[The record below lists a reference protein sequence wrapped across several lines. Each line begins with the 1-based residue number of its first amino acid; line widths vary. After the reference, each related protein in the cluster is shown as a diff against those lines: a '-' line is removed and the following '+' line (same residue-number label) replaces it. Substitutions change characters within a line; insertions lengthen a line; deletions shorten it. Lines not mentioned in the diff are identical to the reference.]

1 MFTPAD
7 RKLFKIVAWLFIPV
21 ALTIPIQEWQLT
33 VSMAGILVGILAG
46 WGIITIIEG
55 KKGK

>member
-21 ALTIPIQEWQLT
+21 ALTIPIQEWKLT
-33 VSMAGILVGILAG
+33 LSMASIPVGILVGWA
-46 WGIITIIEG
+46 IITIIEG